1 MTNFFSRLDTLE
13 LSLAGKVFDM
23 TFEASLAGLAVT
35 YLQIKTAAKKPIL
48 LGYQLSSSSE
58 PLLAEA
64 FETPTLTDG
73 TSEVTAYNLKR
84 SSAIVATTRFYTN
97 PTSVSGG
104 TKIQALVVT
113 AGKGG
118 GAVATEQGAWQLN
131 TSTNYVWKITN
142 LTNQTTRVSGQI
154 QFAEDYGQF

>member
-1 MTNFFSRLDTLE
+1 MSNFFQRLDTLE

-23 TFEASLAGLAVT
+23 TFESTLAGLALV
-35 YLQIKTAAKKPIL
+35 YLQIKTGAKKPIL
-48 LGYQLSSSSE
+48 LGYQLSSSAE

-64 FETPTLTDG
+64 FEAPTVTNG
-73 TSEVTAYNLKR
+73 TTAITAYNLKR
-84 SSAIVATTRFYTN
+84 SSAITPTTLFYSD

-118 GAVATEQGAWQLN
+118 GAVATEAGAWQLN
-131 TSTNYVWKITN
+131 INTSYVWKITN
-142 LTNQTTRVSGQI
+142 LTNQTTRISGQI
-154 QFAEDYGQF
+154 QFAEDYGTF